1 MNYLSSIMINTQFL
15 DLQMS
20 FFFNEYETDLY
31 RVSHIE
37 LYKINWGFLESPDFE
52 HLPDFWTGS
61 YVK

>member
-1 MNYLSSIMINTQFL
+1 MINTQFL

-20 FFFNEYETDLY
+20 FFFNEYEADLY

-52 HLPDFWTGS
+52 HLPDFRTGS